1 MTPKTQFWGVPPLD
15 EGWGVRWPSARG
27 GYPPWILAGVLEGGQ
42 QISAQFL
49 RDTVPPVAGHC

>member
-1 MTPKTQFWGVPPLD
+1 MTPKTQLWGVPPLD

-42 QISAQFL
+42 RISTQFL
-49 RDTVPPVAGHC
+49 RDTVPPPS